1 MLASFLLKTLALT
14 GGNIGPEG
22 SVVRYFSRFA
32 DVFARKLRRASE
44 ILLEMASH
52 SVPSRVDIK
61 GLWVGGWGGGPGGGP
76 SYIAGARLC
85 VSVSISDGGFFLSPF
100 ACEDTRIPIADSA
113 SCVILLTVL
122 ALQPSNW
129 ATASLIGPPL

>member
-1 MLASFLLKTLALT
+1 MYGFDLSANITFRFCTYKNPMLASFLLKTLALT

-32 DVFARKLRRASE
+32 EVFARKLRRASE

-61 GLWVGGWGGGPGGGP
+61 GLGGGALLYRGRP
-76 SYIAGARLC
+76 AVCLRLYFRR
-85 VSVSISDGGFFLSPF
+85 GFLSK
-100 ACEDTRIPIADSA
+100 PIR
-113 SCVILLTVL
+113 L
-122 ALQPSNW
+122 
-129 ATASLIGPPL
+129 